1 MGAARKPTKRKPRRK
16 PLSDYAEAYREVT
29 ERSADLDEEIPELDL
44 ARTTEEQ
51 LRLYQQAKN
60 QLISEEPG

>member
-29 ERSADLDEEIPELDL
+29 ERSADLDEEIPDLEL

-60 QLISEEPG
+60 QLVGDEPG

>member
-29 ERSADLDEEIPELDL
+29 ERSADLDEEIPDLEL